1 MKLEKWQGVVG
12 QLVIDNDK
20 AIIASDDEMKDVA
33 SLKGQVAENGKPVE
47 EMRHKLLRDTMRKQT
62 NVDVLKVKQHFEKSH
77 DSENAEKVN
86 NLNPGK
92 PAQQFKQIK
101 NEALF
106 FGQSFLEGFL
116 GVYGIE
122 VDNAV
127 ERYENRLHVLE
138 TQDLDQGY
146 PEKKY
151 YIGRIKNGRSE
162 IATSEIQSREV
173 AEAELN
179 KFYSKTPEQEQTQL
193 QQSVGLQQHD
203 KKEQV
208 DE

>member
-1 MKLEKWQGVVG
+1 M
-12 QLVIDNDK
+12 
-20 AIIASDDEMKDVA
+20 
-33 SLKGQVAENGKPVE
+33 
-47 EMRHKLLRDTMRKQT
+47 
-62 NVDVLKVKQHFEKSH
+62 
-77 DSENAEKVN
+77 
-86 NLNPGK
+86 
-92 PAQQFKQIK
+92 
-101 NEALF
+101 
-106 FGQSFLEGFL
+106 
-116 GVYGIE
+116 
-122 VDNAV
+122 
-127 ERYENRLHVLE
+127 LE
-138 TQDLDQGY
+138 TQYLDQEY

-179 KFYSKTPEQEQTQL
+179 KFYAKTPEQEQTQL